1 MKDRRRAKQK
11 EARRQTKGKEEKQ
24 IKFICL
30 DCEIEELILE
40 GVVRTFDIYDD
51 GDIAEPP
58 RFRCENCG
66 GSMVPEDY
74 TGIDGIHYTID
85 DYR

>member
-11 EARRQTKGKEEKQ
+11 EARRQTKVKEEKQ

-58 RFRCENCG
+58 RFRCENCE

-74 TGIDGIHYTID
+74 TGVDGIHYTID